1 MKGIGI
7 VTIKDIAK
15 LSGYGVSTVSRAL
28 NGHPDVSEETKKKIN
43 KIVKK
48 YNYVPNANARQLKQN
63 VSKNI
68 LIIVKGSFNLFFSTI
83 IEHIQVATD
92 KAGISAIVHYID
104 EDDNEV
110 KMAHRLCIEQK
121 PIGIIFLGGN
131 INFFKDDFSGIK
143 IPCVLS
149 ITYAKGLGFDN
160 LSSVS
165 VDDAGG
171 AEKAIDLFF
180 ESGHERIGI
189 ISGEF
194 EIANAGLLRLDGCKK
209 SFIKHNSNFDTN
221 AYVESKFSISA
232 AYEATKTLI
241 SRNKDITAIFAMS
254 DIMGMGAI
262 RALTD
267 LGKRVPEDVSVI
279 GFDGIELASYY
290 TPRLTTISQPEK
302 EIAAISIKLLIN
314 MIEKNEP
321 ANHVLLEATLQ
332 EGESVKQF
340 K

>member
-1 MKGIGI
+1 M
-7 VTIKDIAK
+7 TIKDIAR

-28 NGHPDVSEETKKKIN
+28 NGHPDISEETKKKIN
-43 KIVKK
+43 EIVKK

-121 PIGIIFLGGN
+121 PIGIIFLAGN
-131 INFFKDDFSGIK
+131 INFFKDGFDGIK

-149 ITYAKGLGFDN
+149 TTYAKELEFAN
-160 LSSVS
+160 LSSVC
-165 VDDAGG
+165 VDDTGG
-171 AEKAIDLFF
+171 AEKAIDHFF
-180 ESGHERIGI
+180 DSGHKNIGI

-194 EIANAGLLRLDGCKK
+194 EKAYAALLRLDGCKK
-209 SFIKHNSNFDTN
+209 SFYKHNANFDSDS
-221 AYVESKFSISA
+221 YVESKFSISA
-232 AYEATKTLI
+232 AYEATKELI
-241 SRNKDITAIFAMS
+241 AKNKDITAIFAMS

-262 RALTD
+262 RALND
-267 LGKRVPEDVSVI
+267 LGKKVPEDVSVI

-290 TPRLTTISQPEK
+290 TPRLTSISQPEK
-302 EIAAISIKLLIN
+302 DIAAISIKLLMD
-314 MIEKNEP
+314 MIEKNKP
-321 ANHVLLEATLQ
+321 ASHVLLEATLQ
-332 EGESVKQF
+332 KGDSVKRF

>member
-1 MKGIGI
+1 MA
-7 VTIKDIAK
+7 IKDISR

-28 NGHPDVSEETKKKIN
+28 NGHPDISEETKKKIN
-43 KIVKK
+43 EIVKK

-121 PIGIIFLGGN
+121 PIGIIFLAGN
-131 INFFKDDFSGIK
+131 INFFKDGFDGIK

-149 ITYAKGLGFDN
+149 TTYAKELEFAN
-160 LSSVS
+160 LSSVC
-165 VDDAGG
+165 VDDTGG
-171 AEKAIDLFF
+171 AEKAIDHFF
-180 ESGHERIGI
+180 DSGHKNIGI

-194 EIANAGLLRLDGCKK
+194 EKANAALLRLDGCKK
-209 SFIKHNSNFDTN
+209 SFNKHNANFDSDS
-221 AYVESKFSISA
+221 YVESKFSISA
-232 AYEATKTLI
+232 AYEATKELI
-241 SRNKDITAIFAMS
+241 AKNNDITAIFAMS

-262 RALTD
+262 RALND
-267 LGKRVPEDVSVI
+267 LGKKVPEDVSVI

-290 TPRLTTISQPEK
+290 TPRLTSISQPEK
-302 EIAAISIKLLIN
+302 DIAAISIKLLMD
-314 MIEKNEP
+314 MIEKNKP
-321 ANHVLLEATLQ
+321 ASHVLLEATLQ
-332 EGESVKQF
+332 EGDSVKRF